1 MKGNTRMKKRL
12 GIIGNLLRYK
22 NRQIKLE
29 RERAILGEEVNRILA
44 TYLAL
49 FISKDEVRVS
59 CEEISATLG
68 KYRAVV
74 SKEGEDYL
82 IKVIP
87 CVCDGTYEKK

>member
-1 MKGNTRMKKRL
+1 MKKRL

-29 RERAILGEEVNRILA
+29 RERAILGEEVNGILA

-49 FISKDEVRVS
+49 LVSKKEVRVS
-59 CEEISATLG
+59 CDEISALLG

-74 SKEGEDYL
+74 EREGEDYL
-82 IKVIP
+82 IKVVAS
-87 CVCDGTYEKK
+87 VCDSINEEK